1 MSCRAQ
7 LLGFPVVLHPIKKTP
22 KGGEHCAQ
30 LPIHHQIGNFLIACV
45 MMCTSSKICI
55 YRIFPV
61 SLPPLWVAVKETTI
75 LLTRPPIETYWLYKV
90 QLNSLKH
97 QSHSVSKL
105 SKMSYW
111 ISCQKWFLARKIQA
125 YRMTSLEQYSTA
137 HKN

>member
-97 QSHSVSKL
+97 QSHSVSKS
-105 SKMSYW
+105 SKNVAFEFHAKMIFGAKNS
-111 ISCQKWFLARKIQA
+111 SIQDVE
-125 YRMTSLEQYSTA
+125 SWGIFHSS
-137 HKN
+137 

>member
-45 MMCTSSKICI
+45 MMCASSKICI